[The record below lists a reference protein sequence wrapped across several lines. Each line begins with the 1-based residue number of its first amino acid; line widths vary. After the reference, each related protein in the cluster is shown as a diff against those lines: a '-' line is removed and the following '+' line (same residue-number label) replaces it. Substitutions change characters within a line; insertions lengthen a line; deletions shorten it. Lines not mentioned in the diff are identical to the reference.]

1 MKWLILILLIAIAT
15 IQPNDKSMHH
25 KVTAC
30 VTAHQADYTIIPSPS
45 GNNTRHRQTRGHNI
59 CASCTSKCQMEISR
73 VCVFLM
79 LSKTLCIWHKL
90 CTDCADCWLTSF
102 LFWLGENVCSPLGE
116 LWSIPPPP
124 AASYPELHFSALC
137 LQCQPPLACHIYIY
151 TRKVASKLAKR
162 PPDEQPAFSARAEYG
177 PELPK
182 IKPNVKFT

>member
-1 MKWLILILLIAIAT
+1 MKLLILILLIAIAT

-45 GNNTRHRQTRGHNI
+45 GNNTRHRQTRGHSV

-116 LWSIPPPP
+116 LWSIPPPLP
-124 AASYPELHFSALC
+124 QATPSCTFQRSAYNANPPGLSY
-137 LQCQPPLACHIYIY
+137 IYIY
-151 TRKVASKLAKR
+151 I
-162 PPDEQPAFSARAEYG
+162 Y
-177 PELPK
+177 
-182 IKPNVKFT
+182 IYC